1 MESRLQSSRF
11 EFKYVIDEARAKE
24 VRQFIAS
31 YLEPDAFTVG
41 KEGMGYA
48 VHSLYLDSPDL
59 LTCRATI
66 TGHKNRFKLR
76 MRFYDDNPTS
86 PIFLEIKR
94 RVSTVIL
101 KQRAAVQRSSIDRL
115 LAGHRLDE
123 HDLISDTD
131 KNREALYN
139 FCSLCSK
146 INARPA
152 AYVSYMREGYEPPS
166 NNIVRI
172 TFDRNLRGGPFR
184 GNFGLA
190 DREQWKAPKIGGV
203 VLELKFT
210 DRFPHWMH
218 TLAEVFNLDRTSV
231 PKYVECVSLVNSYI
245 VP

>member
-11 EFKYVIDEARAKE
+11 EFKYVIDEVKAKE
-24 VRQFIAS
+24 VRQFVCS

-41 KEGMGYA
+41 KQGLGYA

-86 PIFLEIKR
+86 PVFLEIKR

-101 KQRAAVQRSSIDRL
+101 KQRAAVKRASVDRL
-115 LAGHRLDE
+115 LAGHRLDQN
-123 HDLISDTD
+123 DLIKDND
-131 KNREALYN
+131 KNRTALFN

-152 AYVSYMREGYEPPS
+152 AYVSYMREGYEPASS
-166 NNIVRI
+166 NIIRI
-172 TFDRNLRGGPFR
+172 TFDRNLRGGPYR
-184 GNFGLA
+184 GKFGLA
-190 DREQWKAPKIGGV
+190 DSATWKAPKIGGV

-218 TLAEVFNLDRTSV
+218 TLSQVFDLDRTSV
-231 PKYVECVSLVNSYI
+231 PKYVECVSLINSYV